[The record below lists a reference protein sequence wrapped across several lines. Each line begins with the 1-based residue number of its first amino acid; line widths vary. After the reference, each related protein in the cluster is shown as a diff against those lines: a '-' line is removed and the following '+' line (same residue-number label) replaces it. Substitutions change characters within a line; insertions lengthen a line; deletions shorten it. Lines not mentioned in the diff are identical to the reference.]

1 MIGNYD
7 GSILRYFLLISD
19 FIDLFDWKEVENF
32 RTFAASIYPFLG
44 VCSFSQACQN
54 INNFIAHLLQ
64 IECKYFSAVA
74 KYRNILTF
82 PEYWTLTFQAFIFI

>member
-7 GSILRYFLLISD
+7 GSVLRYFLLISD

-44 VCSFSQACQN
+44 VCSFSQTFQN
-54 INNFIAHLLQ
+54 IHNFIAHLLQ
-64 IECKYFSAVA
+64 TEFKYFSAVA
-74 KYRNILTF
+74 EYRIVLTF
-82 PEYWTLTFQAFIFI
+82 SEYWT